1 MRTIRIGSGAG
12 YSGDRIEPA
21 VELAEKGDIQYLVFE
36 CLGERTVALA
46 QQARMKNPDSGYDP
60 LLEERMRAVL
70 PVCASQGIR
79 IVTNMG
85 AANPL
90 AAARKTAEIA
100 RSLGLSSLKIAAIV
114 GDDVLD
120 ACKERDL
127 PIMEFDG
134 TIKQLGNRLLSA
146 NAYLGAEPI
155 AEALSAGA
163 DIVITGRAS
172 DPALFLAPMIHAFG
186 WAMDDWNLLG
196 QGTVAGHLLECAGQI
211 TGGYFADPGYKD
223 IPDLARLG
231 FPIGEVGEDG
241 GLVITKVKGSG
252 GAVTAQTCK
261 EQLLYEVHD
270 PTQYIQPDVVA
281 DFSQVKVEE
290 IAPNRV
296 RVSGGR
302 GTKRTG
308 TLKVSVGYVD
318 SYIGEGQISYAGP
331 GALARGRLAL
341 EIVRERLKL
350 TGVAAS
356 ELWFELIGVDSLH
369 GANLAAKANEP
380 YEVRVRV
387 TGRTENLREAVRIG
401 NEVET
406 LYTNGPAAGGGAVGV
421 ERFDLVADSDSF
433 AQIFGAAGD
442 AHADLVR
449 LAGARGDLSPV
460 QRVDADQLEPPVAG
474 GDAGEFQPLANDFQR
489 QPPPR
494 QCAGAG
500 IGNLALA
507 DIAVDV
513 ANRDLQRAGTFCSP
527 SAADPHAVRR
537 DLLDLHL
544 RKIRD
549 HVGLDIL
556 RGIVHLVEQ
565 LLLAGLRRHRAAG
578 AFDLGDDQAAV
589 FADFADRKA
598 EPREIGNVLV
608 AGVGE
613 VAAGDLAGAFKQMSG
628 DGALP
633 QQVPV
638 IHRPAEGVNHRR
650 QKQRGIGGAPGDHD
664 IGAAGERLRDRLGAE
679 IGIGRQ

>member
-46 QQARMKNPDSGYDP
+46 QQARMKNPEGGYDP

-70 PVCASQGIR
+70 PLCASKGIK

-85 AANPL
+85 AANPE
-90 AAARKTAEIA
+90 AAARRTAEIA
-100 RSLGLSSLKIAAIV
+100 KSLGLASLKIAAIV

-120 ACKERDL
+120 ACKDGDL

-146 NAYLGAEPI
+146 NAYLGAEPM

-223 IPDLARLG
+223 VPDLARLG

-241 GLVITKVKGSG
+241 SLVITKVSGSG

-270 PTQYIQPDVVA
+270 PRQYFQPDVVA
-281 DFSQVKVEE
+281 DFSEVTVEE
-290 IAPNRV
+290 IGPDRV
-296 RVSGGR
+296 RVRGGR
-302 GTKRTG
+302 GNKRTD

-356 ELWFELIGVDSLH
+356 ELRFELVGIDSLH
-369 GANLAAKANEP
+369 GAQVSAGANEP

-387 TGRTENLREAVRIG
+387 SGRTENWREAVRIG

-406 LYTNGPAAGGGAVGV
+406 LYTNGPAAGGGAWKSARDV
-421 ERFDLVADSDSF
+421 VA
-433 AQIFGAAGD
+433 
-442 AHADLVR
+442 
-449 LAGARGDLSPV
+449 
-460 QRVDADQLEPPVAG
+460 VAS
-474 GDAGEFQPLANDFQR
+474 
-489 QPPPR
+489 
-494 QCAGAG
+494 
-500 IGNLALA
+500 
-507 DIAVDV
+507 V
-513 ANRDLQRAGTFCSP
+513 
-527 SAADPHAVRR
+527 
-537 DLLDLHL
+537 LL
-544 RKIRD
+544 
-549 HVGLDIL
+549 
-556 RGIVHLVEQ
+556 
-565 LLLAGLRRHRAAG
+565 
-578 AFDLGDDQAAV
+578 
-589 FADFADRKA
+589 
-598 EPREIGNVLV
+598 PRELARPQIRF
-608 AGVGE
+608 VG
-613 VAAGDLAGAFKQMSG
+613 A
-628 DGALP
+628 
-633 QQVPV
+633 
-638 IHRPAEGVNHRR
+638 
-650 QKQRGIGGAPGDHD
+650 
-664 IGAAGERLRDRLGAE
+664 
-679 IGIGRQ
+679 

>member
-21 VELAEKGDIQYLVFE
+21 LELAEKGEIDYLVFE

-60 LLEERMRAVL
+60 LLEERMRMVL
-70 PVCASQGIR
+70 PVCASKGIK

-85 AANPL
+85 AANPQ

-100 RSLGLSSLKIAAIV
+100 RSLGLSSLKIAAVV

-120 ACKERDL
+120 ACKDGDL

-146 NAYLGAEPI
+146 NAYLGAEPM
-155 AEALSAGA
+155 AQALNDGA

-211 TGGYFADPGYKD
+211 TGGYFADPGFKD
-223 IPDLARLG
+223 VAGLARLG

-241 GLVITKVKGSG
+241 ALVITKVAGSG
-252 GAVTAQTCK
+252 GAATAQTCK

-270 PTQYIQPDVVA
+270 PRRYLQPDVVA

-290 IAPNRV
+290 IAPDRV
-296 RVSGGR
+296 RISGGR
-302 GTKRTG
+302 GTPRPE

-318 SYIGEGQISYAGP
+318 SFIGEGQMSYAGP

-356 ELWFELIGVDSLH
+356 ELRFELIGVEALH
-369 GANLAAKANEP
+369 GAQLSSRAAEP

-387 TGRTENLREAVRIG
+387 AGRTENLREAVRIG

-406 LYTNGPAAGGGAVGV
+406 LYTNGPAAGGGAWKSARDV
-421 ERFDLVADSDSF
+421 VA
-433 AQIFGAAGD
+433 
-442 AHADLVR
+442 
-449 LAGARGDLSPV
+449 
-460 QRVDADQLEPPVAG
+460 VASVLL
-474 GDAGEFQPLANDFQR
+474 P
-489 QPPPR
+489 
-494 QCAGAG
+494 
-500 IGNLALA
+500 
-507 DIAVDV
+507 
-513 ANRDLQRAGTFCSP
+513 RDLAKPQ
-527 SAADPHAVRR
+527 VRF
-537 DLLDLHL
+537 
-544 RKIRD
+544 
-549 HVGLDIL
+549 VG
-556 RGIVHLVEQ
+556 
-565 LLLAGLRRHRAAG
+565 A
-578 AFDLGDDQAAV
+578 
-589 FADFADRKA
+589 
-598 EPREIGNVLV
+598 
-608 AGVGE
+608 
-613 VAAGDLAGAFKQMSG
+613 
-628 DGALP
+628 
-633 QQVPV
+633 
-638 IHRPAEGVNHRR
+638 
-650 QKQRGIGGAPGDHD
+650 
-664 IGAAGERLRDRLGAE
+664 
-679 IGIGRQ
+679 

>member
-1 MRTIRIGSGAG
+1 LRSIRIGSGAG

-21 VELAEKGDIQYLVFE
+21 VELAEKGGIDYLVFE

-46 QQARMKNPDSGYDP
+46 QQARMKSPDGGYDP

-70 PVCASQGIR
+70 PICAAKGIK

-85 AANPL
+85 AANPD

-100 RSLGLSSLKIAAIV
+100 KSLGLSLKVAAIV

-120 ACKERDL
+120 ACKDGDL

-146 NAYLGAEPI
+146 NAYLGAEPM
-155 AEALSAGA
+155 ADALNAGA

-223 IPDLARLG
+223 IADLARLG

-241 GLVITKVKGSG
+241 SLVITKVAGSG

-270 PTQYIQPDVVA
+270 PTRYLQPDVVA
-281 DFSQVKVEE
+281 DFSQVSVEE
-290 IAPNRV
+290 IAPDRV

-302 GTKRTG
+302 GTKRTD

-341 EIVRERLKL
+341 DIVRERLQL
-350 TGVAAS
+350 TGVQSS
-356 ELWFELIGVDSLH
+356 ELRFDLIGVDSLH
-369 GANLAAKANEP
+369 GAEVSAQANEP

-387 TGRTENLREAVRIG
+387 AGRTESLREAVRIG

-406 LYTNGPAAGGGAVGV
+406 LYTNGPAAGGGVTKSARDVVAVASV
-421 ERFDLVADSDSF
+421 L
-433 AQIFGAAGD
+433 
-442 AHADLVR
+442 L
-449 LAGARGDLSPV
+449 P
-460 QRVDADQLEPPVAG
+460 
-474 GDAGEFQPLANDFQR
+474 
-489 QPPPR
+489 
-494 QCAGAG
+494 
-500 IGNLALA
+500 
-507 DIAVDV
+507 
-513 ANRDLQRAGTFCSP
+513 RDLAKP
-527 SAADPHAVRR
+527 SVRF
-537 DLLDLHL
+537 
-544 RKIRD
+544 
-549 HVGLDIL
+549 
-556 RGIVHLVEQ
+556 VE
-565 LLLAGLRRHRAAG
+565 A
-578 AFDLGDDQAAV
+578 
-589 FADFADRKA
+589 
-598 EPREIGNVLV
+598 
-608 AGVGE
+608 
-613 VAAGDLAGAFKQMSG
+613 
-628 DGALP
+628 
-633 QQVPV
+633 
-638 IHRPAEGVNHRR
+638 
-650 QKQRGIGGAPGDHD
+650 
-664 IGAAGERLRDRLGAE
+664 
-679 IGIGRQ
+679 